1 MPSREP
7 SAAAARAQELAQR
20 LAAQRDR
27 LRSLTD
33 AQRTK
38 AGQWQQNL
46 HSQVASIEQALQA
59 VADEGQQRNA
69 ELEHKL
75 ALLTAEQAQTQ
86 SHDADLVRH
95 RDELTALRRSWE
107 VSQQEQSAQQ
117 QLLFDE
123 VTRSLLLLQQR
134 EAAQTAQL
142 AELAAAQAETLLQ
155 QRACDEA
162 ESVAS
167 ERAAV
172 TASKLEEWEAALEQR
187 AAQLLAAE
195 QASHEQ
201 SQALRA
207 TEAAIASQA
216 TAIEFRQH
224 ELKLLEQRTRGQRS
238 AAVQE
243 LRARRKELLAEVER
257 RRLESVNIL
266 ASDESTL
273 ALQLSES
280 RREYSEL
287 QARDDKHTQHE
298 AALEQ
303 QLEQARQ
310 ELQLLQQ
317 QLRQAGA
324 RPAAPAGNSE
334 TDDLRKRLDMSL
346 ADLRELK
353 AKNSELSAQVAKGR
367 LATTPVIASGG
378 EDNWETRK
386 QRMIAQ
392 LESDFDEH
400 DPQQK
405 ASKLT
410 VEEAIRHTE
419 EVIAEKNQ
427 EIRELQQLLSQ
438 QSGNIGGVAIG
449 AAAIAEM
456 LDTDELVRQERES
469 LRELQAKLRE
479 QLMQAEIDVSVER
492 AKVARE
498 RTLLEEKMRVFEQ
511 QQLHPQPQSAAD
523 PNAKQGGNRGRWFQ
537 RLGLR
542 DDEQK

>member
-1 MPSREP
+1 MPPREP
-7 SAAAARAQELAQR
+7 SAAAAWAQELAQR
-20 LAAQRDR
+20 LSVQRDR
-27 LRSLTD
+27 LRKLTE

-38 AGQWQQNL
+38 AGQWQHTL

-59 VADEGQQRNA
+59 VAGEGQQCNA
-69 ELEHKL
+69 ELERKL
-75 ALLTAEQAQTQ
+75 ALLTAEQAQAQ
-86 SHDADLVRH
+86 SHDADLVQH
-95 RDELTALRRSWE
+95 RDELAALRRNWE
-107 VSQQEQSAQQ
+107 ISQQEQLAQQ

-134 EAAQTAQL
+134 EAAQTEQL
-142 AELAAAQAETLLQ
+142 AELAAAQAETALR
-155 QRACDEA
+155 QRACDDA
-162 ESVAS
+162 ERIAG
-167 ERAAV
+167 EHAAD
-172 TASKLEEWEAALEQR
+172 AAARLQEWEASLEQR
-187 AAQLLAAE
+187 AAQLLVAE
-195 QASHEQ
+195 QASDERNG
-201 SQALRA
+201 ALRA
-207 TEAAIASQA
+207 AEAVMAAQT

-224 ELKLLEQRTRGQRS
+224 ELKLLEQRTRSQRS

-287 QARDDKHTQHE
+287 QASDDKHTQHQ

-303 QLEQARQ
+303 QLEQARR

-324 RPAAPAGNSE
+324 RLAAPAGSSE
-334 TDDLRKRLDMSL
+334 TDDLRKRLDMAL
-346 ADLRELK
+346 ADLRDLK
-353 AKNSELSAQVAKGR
+353 SKNSELSAQLAKGT
-367 LATTPVIASGG
+367 LTGPPVVASGG
-378 EDNWETRK
+378 DDNWETRK

-405 ASKLT
+405 AGKLT
-410 VEEAIRHTE
+410 VQEAIRHTE
-419 EVIAEKNQ
+419 AVIAEKDQ

-498 RTLLEEKMRVFEQ
+498 RTLLDEKMRLFEQ
-511 QQLHPQPQSAAD
+511 QQQHPQPPSAAD